1 MSEKLTV
8 AELLARNAREGGR
21 NASDRPRRRRNLDDG
36 GVSVSELTGS
46 IPVVKIDD
54 EDGQGVA
61 AEGAGNTADAE
72 SVVAGATGTPEGAVA
87 ERHGGHE
94 ADDPVDAESAE
105 AAEAPETPQSHEGF
119 DEQSTIVQ
127 AVVPDSLLTSANPSG
142 ESVAVDAEDVEG
154 AEYVNGDATEEDAA
168 EDADEDTA
176 DTVDAD
182 ADVVEGE
189 VVDDDTDTTDTTD
202 IDDAADAADADEV
215 DAPDEADD
223 LAVVA
228 SAGAGATAGAG
239 DLAASSLAEPEADR
253 ASAAVPAA
261 VPAEAP
267 AAAASKTTRAPK
279 DDEIIEYEDDTVSWP
294 AVVAQSAAAVILGV
308 LIFFGFTLLWD
319 NLGTVLV
326 LVMALVVTC
335 VCVGVVHSLLR
346 HRDTLLLVLTFV
358 VGIALTVGPRLI
370 MSI

>member
-54 EDGQGVA
+54 EDGRGEA

-94 ADDPVDAESAE
+94 ADDPEE
-105 AAEAPETPQSHEGF
+105 AEAPEASGASESHEGF

-142 ESVAVDAEDVEG
+142 EFVAVDAED
-154 AEYVNGDATEEDAA
+154 AEAVNGDAA
-168 EDADEDTA
+168 EEDTA
-176 DTVDAD
+176 DAADTADAD

-189 VVDDDTDTTDTTD
+189 VVDDDTDATD
-202 IDDAADAADADEV
+202 IDDAADADEV

-267 AAAASKTTRAPK
+267 AAAASKKTRAPK
-279 DDEIIEYEDDTVSWP
+279 DDEIVEYEDDTVSWP

>member
-54 EDGQGVA
+54 EDGQGEA

-94 ADDPVDAESAE
+94 ADDPEE
-105 AAEAPETPQSHEGF
+105 AEAPEASEASGASESHEGF

-142 ESVAVDAEDVEG
+142 EFVAVDSEDAE
-154 AEYVNGDATEEDAA
+154 AVNGDAA
-168 EDADEDTA
+168 EEDTA
-176 DTVDAD
+176 DAADTADAD

-189 VVDDDTDTTDTTD
+189 VVDDDTDATD
-202 IDDAADAADADEV
+202 IDDAADADEV

-267 AAAASKTTRAPK
+267 AAAASKKTRAPK
-279 DDEIIEYEDDTVSWP
+279 DDEIVEYEDDTVSWP

>member
-54 EDGQGVA
+54 EDGQGEA

-94 ADDPVDAESAE
+94 ADDPEE
-105 AAEAPETPQSHEGF
+105 AEAPEASESHEGF

-142 ESVAVDAEDVEG
+142 EFVAVDSEDAE
-154 AEYVNGDATEEDAA
+154 AVNGDAA
-168 EDADEDTA
+168 EEDTA
-176 DTVDAD
+176 DAADADDTVDAD

-189 VVDDDTDTTDTTD
+189 VVDDDTDATD
-202 IDDAADAADADEV
+202 IDDAADADEV

-267 AAAASKTTRAPK
+267 AAAASKKTRAPK
-279 DDEIIEYEDDTVSWP
+279 DDEIVEYEDDTVSWP

>member
-54 EDGQGVA
+54 EDGQGEA

-94 ADDPVDAESAE
+94 ADDPEE
-105 AAEAPETPQSHEGF
+105 AEAPEASEASEASGASESHEGF

-142 ESVAVDAEDVEG
+142 EFVAVDAED
-154 AEYVNGDATEEDAA
+154 AEAVNGDAA
-168 EDADEDTA
+168 EEDTA
-176 DTVDAD
+176 DAADTADADDTVDAD
-182 ADVVEGE
+182 TDVVEGE
-189 VVDDDTDTTDTTD
+189 VVDDDTDATD
-202 IDDAADAADADEV
+202 IDDAADADEV

-239 DLAASSLAEPEADR
+239 DLAASSLADPEADR

-267 AAAASKTTRAPK
+267 AAAASKKTRAPK
-279 DDEIIEYEDDTVSWP
+279 DDEIVEYEDDTVSWP

>member
-54 EDGQGVA
+54 EDGQGEA

-94 ADDPVDAESAE
+94 ADDPEE
-105 AAEAPETPQSHEGF
+105 AEAPEASEASGASESHEGF

-142 ESVAVDAEDVEG
+142 EFVAVDSEDAE
-154 AEYVNGDATEEDAA
+154 AVNGDAA
-168 EDADEDTA
+168 EEDTA
-176 DTVDAD
+176 DAADADDTVDAD

-189 VVDDDTDTTDTTD
+189 VVDDDTDATD
-202 IDDAADAADADEV
+202 IDDAADADEV

-267 AAAASKTTRAPK
+267 AAAASKKTRAPK
-279 DDEIIEYEDDTVSWP
+279 DDEIVEYEDDTVSWP